1 MRRGRR
7 ESDGMLTLPGRLD
20 ASRLLAFGGI
30 SLVLVGMLLGE
41 IYAIYISHVANSV
54 IKDHWAG
61 VIEAASRTDTT
72 VIKAHFTVIKDLIEK
87 RARFMNTHSHM
98 GAFGLLAL
106 AMAFLQPVLA
116 LHSRLKRGLAVVF
129 LSGAVLQFGGVYLSY
144 YLGPWLLYLSDF
156 GALLFI
162 LAIGGNL
169 YGLLR
174 RHIGAEPSIGELVRE
189 QLAPAASRFLLR
201 AGVLLI
207 LAGMTFG
214 LYYAWYLVS
223 QDEPQV
229 YHSISAAAD
238 KLSQGDV
245 QAATDLVARF
255 KAAQSKIAITA
266 AAHSHAIE
274 FGFLI
279 VLLAFIQRF
288 VLLSEVWRLRWAKV
302 LVTGAFLLPV
312 SVYFATIY
320 GLRAA
325 AFADLFGGLMI
336 LGLLAMGVGVIRQ
349 TALSD
354 LETGETG

>member
-1 MRRGRR
+1 M
-7 ESDGMLTLPGRLD
+7 SDGMPTLPGRLD

-41 IYAIYISHVANSV
+41 IYAIYISHIANGV

-72 VIKAHFTVIKDLIEK
+72 MVKAHFSVIQDLSEK
-87 RARFMNTHSHM
+87 RARFMSTHSHM
-98 GAFGLLAL
+98 SAYGLLAL
-106 AMAFLQPVLA
+106 ALAFLQPALA
-116 LHSRLKRGLAVVF
+116 LGPRLKRGLAVVY
-129 LSGAVLQFGGVYLSY
+129 LGGAVLQFGAVYLSY
-144 YLGPWLLYLSDF
+144 YVTPKVLYLSDF
-156 GALLFI
+156 GALLLI

-169 YGLLR
+169 YGLLQYR
-174 RHIGAEPSIGELVRE
+174 IVAGPSISVLVRA
-189 QLAPAASRFLLR
+189 QLAPAASRFLLK

-214 LYYAWYLVS
+214 LYYAWRLVS
-223 QDEPQV
+223 QDEPAV
-229 YHSISAAAD
+229 YDAISAAASS
-238 KLSQGDV
+238 LAQGDN

-255 KAAQSKIAITA
+255 KATQSKIAITA
-266 AAHSHAIE
+266 AAHSHAIG

-288 VLLSEVWRLRWAKV
+288 VSLAEVWRLRWAQV
-302 LVTGAFLLPV
+302 LVTGAYLLPV

-325 AFADLFGGLMI
+325 AFADLFGGLMA
-336 LGLLAMGVGVIRQ
+336 LGLLAMGVGVIRH
-349 TALSD
+349 TAVSD
-354 LETGETG
+354 LQTGEHR

>member
-1 MRRGRR
+1 
-7 ESDGMLTLPGRLD
+7 
-20 ASRLLAFGGI
+20 
-30 SLVLVGMLLGE
+30 
-41 IYAIYISHVANSV
+41 
-54 IKDHWAG
+54 
-61 VIEAASRTDTT
+61 
-72 VIKAHFTVIKDLIEK
+72 
-87 RARFMNTHSHM
+87 
-98 GAFGLLAL
+98 
-106 AMAFLQPVLA
+106 
-116 LHSRLKRGLAVVF
+116 VVF

-144 YLGPWLLYLSDF
+144 YLGPRLLYLSDF

-162 LAIGGNL
+162 IAVGGNL
-169 YGLLR
+169 YGLLQR
-174 RHIGAEPSIGELVRE
+174 RVATGPSIGELVRA
-189 QLAPAASRFLLR
+189 QLAPAASRFLLK
-201 AGVLLI
+201 AGVMLI

-214 LYYAWYLVS
+214 LYYAWRLVT

-229 YHSISAAAD
+229 YHAISAAAD
-238 KLSQGDV
+238 KLGQGEV

-255 KAAQSKIAITA
+255 KATQSKIAITA

-288 VLLSEVWRLRWAKV
+288 VSLAEVWRLRWAQV

-325 AFADLFGGLMI
+325 AFADLFGGLMA
-336 LGLLAMGVGVIRQ
+336 LGLLAMAVGVIRH

-354 LETGETG
+354 LQTGEPR